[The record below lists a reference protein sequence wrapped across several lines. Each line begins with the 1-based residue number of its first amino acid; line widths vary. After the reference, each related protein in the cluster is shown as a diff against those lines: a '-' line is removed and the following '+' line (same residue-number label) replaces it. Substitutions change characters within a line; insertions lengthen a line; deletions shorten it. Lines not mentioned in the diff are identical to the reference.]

1 MQTTLSAP
9 TAAAGAAPTSAA
21 ADVAARLAS
30 LAQGQ
35 PVAAA
40 LTPKG
45 GPAQPTHKAAQAT
58 PAQPLAS
65 RARAVADMDKREDD
79 EELAAT
85 LTDSEPVLLAQ
96 AAAMPVSDAG
106 AAVDTG
112 WVEACEPGTPLHC
125 GYTGAADAHAG
136 VSPAWALLG
145 LLGLAGGGGGG
156 GGGGG
161 SPPPPDA
168 LTITSPGPLTL
179 GIDKGTGKIPGADF
193 GSNYEGKGTQYKI
206 VTVSR
211 QPGGEALSDV
221 EWQALFEVDKDTGE
235 ISLLKAANEL
245 GCIGSAYQIT
255 VSATRGTETTQASTT
270 LSLGVPAEGNQLT
283 YQYNTAPMSSELA
296 GTSAI
301 NLLTINM
308 GGTEG
313 FRTAENRTLYFNRDG
328 DDLVIQLRDKK
339 LTLTDQFSF
348 TDNGTIEFVGF
359 KNPAAPTAKD
369 SSLTYFGDE
378 YGLRLG
384 LVSDGE
390 YYRLADTRDVSN
402 SACNFILFALGEE
415 PTILRGGSG
424 NDLLFAWQDGSNKLY
439 GGAGHDLLLGGD
451 GDDVLNGGDGDDYL
465 IGGLGS
471 DTLTGGAGAD
481 TFVFVGRDGLD
492 GSGNVITDFEEG
504 DRILIDGFATVK
516 VFTYAQIMDVKV
528 ATADTVWYDESNQ
541 LIKYGNETLA
551 SFSFHA

>member
-40 LTPKG
+40 LAPKG
-45 GPAQPTHKAAQAT
+45 APAQPTHKAAQAT
-58 PAQPLAS
+58 AGQPLAG
-65 RARAVADMDKREDD
+65 RARAVADVDKREDD

-156 GGGGG
+156 GG
-161 SPPPPDA
+161 SAPPPPA
-168 LTITSPGPLTL
+168 LTITPPGPVTL

-193 GSNYEGKGTQYKI
+193 GSNYEGNGTQYAI
-206 VTVSR
+206 VAVSR
-211 QPGGEALSDV
+211 QPGGEALSAV
-221 EWQALFEVDKDTGE
+221 EWQALFQVDPLTGE
-235 ISLLKAANEL
+235 ISLLKAANAM

-270 LSLGVPAEGNQLT
+270 LSLGVPAAENTLPPYHYPSAAAATEIAGNE
-283 YQYNTAPMSSELA
+283 N
-296 GTSAI
+296 I

-313 FRTAENRTLYFNRDG
+313 FRLPNVAPSLYFDRNG
-328 DDLVIQLRDKK
+328 DNLVIFVGGKK
-339 LTLTDQFSF
+339 LTLTDQFSS
-348 TDNGTIEFVGF
+348 TDNRTIEFVGF
-359 KNPAAPTAKD
+359 KNSATLSGPD

-378 YGLRLG
+378 YGLQLG

-415 PTILRGGSG
+415 ETTLKGGSG
-424 NDLLFAWQDGSNKLY
+424 NDLLFGWAGPSKLD
-439 GGAGHDLLLGGD
+439 GGAGHDLLFGGD
-451 GDDVLNGGDGDDYL
+451 GDDVLDGGDGDDYL
-465 IGGLGS
+465 FGGLGS

-481 TFVFVGRDGLD
+481 TFVFHEDGRWN

-504 DRILIDGFATVK
+504 DRILIDGLETVK
-516 VFTYAQIMDVKV
+516 VFTYAQVMDVKV

>member
-45 GPAQPTHKAAQAT
+45 APAQPTHKAAQAT

-65 RARAVADMDKREDD
+65 RARAVADVDKREDD

-156 GGGGG
+156 GG
-161 SPPPPDA
+161 SAPPPPA
-168 LTITSPGPLTL
+168 LTITPPGPVTL

-193 GSNYEGKGTQYKI
+193 GSNYEGNGTQYAI
-206 VTVSR
+206 VAVSR
-211 QPGGEALSDV
+211 QPGGEALSAV
-221 EWQALFEVDKDTGE
+221 EWQALFQVDPLTGE
-235 ISLLKAANEL
+235 ISLLKAANAL

-270 LSLGVPAEGNQLT
+270 LSLGVPAAENRLA
-283 YQYNTAPMSSELA
+283 YDYDTALMSSELA

-301 NLLTINM
+301 NLLTIDL
-308 GGTEG
+308 GAVDAFSLEADKALYFRPVGTNDLDILLHG
-313 FRTAENRTLYFNRDG
+313 KTLTLDDQRTAAKQ
-328 DDLVIQLRDKK
+328 V
-339 LTLTDQFSF
+339 
-348 TDNGTIEFVGF
+348 EFVGF
-359 KNPAAPTAKD
+359 TNDDNALSFLGYQLALASDGDYYRLSNSESVAGSECDHILYAPTAAGAM
-369 SSLTYFGDE
+369 LT
-378 YGLRLG
+378 
-384 LVSDGE
+384 
-390 YYRLADTRDVSN
+390 
-402 SACNFILFALGEE
+402 
-415 PTILRGGSG
+415 GGGG
-424 NDLLFAWQDGSNKLY
+424 NDLLFGAQNVGVGPGNTLN
-439 GGAGHDLLLGGD
+439 GGAGNDFLLGGNGNDILIGGD
-451 GDDVLNGGDGDDYL
+451 GDDVLVGGMGN
-465 IGGLGS
+465 
-471 DTLTGGAGAD
+471 DTLTGGAGND
-481 TFVFVGRDGLD
+481 VFVFGGGGAD
-492 GSGNVITDFEEG
+492 GSNVITDFSTG
-504 DRILIDGFATVK
+504 DRIRIGGLSPHLDYSYEQV
-516 VFTYAQIMDVKV
+516 M
-528 ATADTVWYDESNQ
+528 TAAPGTTPTVWHDSGVLYWGTASSNVA
-541 LIKYGNETLA
+541 LA
-551 SFSFHA
+551 SLSTIA